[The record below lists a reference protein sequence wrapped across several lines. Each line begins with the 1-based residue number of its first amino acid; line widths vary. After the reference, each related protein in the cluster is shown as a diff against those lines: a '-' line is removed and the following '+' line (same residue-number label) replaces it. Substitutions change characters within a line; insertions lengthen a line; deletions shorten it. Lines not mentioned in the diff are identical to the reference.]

1 MTKHFREKKIVN
13 GMNHTLSV
21 QTGEWIPEI
30 KYENGLTWILDERSE
45 TMTYYALAAGKLKP
59 SEITREMK
67 DKIFRQADEASMK
80 TKERLKKYGMTET
93 EFSLIPPEEAHR
105 YYKTEQGF
113 WKEIREEEVPENLH
127 GKYITL
133 RRNYLMNHLPETYL
147 KLKESGR
154 LNYHLTEINQRAH
167 ELMEMITEQL
177 KENNQE
183 YQQAEEQA
191 DFLKMVRMT
200 ETYGKIAEETILK
213 EIIYSE

>member
-1 MTKHFREKKIVN
+1 
-13 GMNHTLSV
+13 
-21 QTGEWIPEI
+21 
-30 KYENGLTWILDERSE
+30 
-45 TMTYYALAAGKLKP
+45 
-59 SEITREMK
+59 
-67 DKIFRQADEASMK
+67 MK
-80 TKERLKKYGMTET
+80 TKERLKKYGMTEA

-167 ELMEMITEQL
+167 ELMRC
-177 KENNQE
+177 
-183 YQQAEEQA
+183 
-191 DFLKMVRMT
+191 V
-200 ETYGKIAEETILK
+200 
-213 EIIYSE
+213 